1 MLLLNFYVVNF
12 SADANNFAAVYYFCS
27 VADFFGVTDFSGFTA
42 STAPNIS
49 WGVLREIVW

>member
-1 MLLLNFYVVNF
+1 MLMLNFYVVNF

-49 WGVLREIVW
+49 WGVLRKIV